1 MSSSKKIIDNP
12 TSADLLQQ
20 FQAFDSFEALYRAFP
35 FARKLFPKMDQAFK
49 DFAEIKTQAE
59 ILKVPDQFNERFSSL
74 GWIAYESMNMEVMK
88 SAISIYDSEGKDA
101 AEQFLVDSYD
111 EECLEWGVR
120 WFNGHPEFRRRIRL
134 AELARDDYM
143 AGPYHACIPLL
154 LSMLD
159 GLVNDV
165 SKHVGFFAESS
176 DMTAWDCIAAHESGL
191 QSLSS
196 LMTKGRNKTN
206 EDTISIPYRHGILH
220 GRELAFD
227 NKLVAAKAWAAL
239 FAARDW
245 AMAIAD
251 GKKSPK
257 PKQEVS
263 WRELLGQIAENGR
276 QKKLLKD
283 WKPRLNEEIDYL
295 PYAGDA
301 SQLPIGTPERAV
313 AEFIENWM
321 LKRYGLIAGALL
333 YFTDDSL
340 GKKSG
345 RAKEDFGRYIPMSYK
360 VISIEDQAAA
370 VSHVEVEIEFKDE
383 DKQISKPVSVR
394 AIYQDENNNP
404 MVRTEGSGAWKIVQ
418 NSFSDI
424 LQAVQLAISG

>member
-12 TSADLLQQ
+12 TSAYLLQQ
-20 FQAFDSFEALYRAFP
+20 FQAFESFETLYKAFP
-35 FARKLFPKMDQAFK
+35 FAKKLFPKMDQAFK
-49 DFAEIKTQAE
+49 DFAEIKKQAE
-59 ILKVPDQFNERFSSL
+59 ILKVPDQFNELFSSL
-74 GWIAYESMNMEVMK
+74 GWIAYESMNIEIMR
-88 SAISIYDSEGKDA
+88 SATSIFDSEGKDA

-134 AELARDDYM
+134 AKLAREDYL
-143 AGPYHACIPLL
+143 AGRYHACIPLL

-165 SKHVGFFAESS
+165 SKQVGFFAEST

-191 QSLSS
+191 QALSS

-206 EDTISIPYRHGILH
+206 ENTISIPYRHGILH

-227 NKLVAAKAWAAL
+227 NKLVAAKNWAAL

-251 GKKSPK
+251 GKNTPK
-257 PKQEVS
+257 PKQEIS

-276 QKKLLKD
+276 QKKLLEE
-283 WKPRLNEEIDYL
+283 WKPRLNEEIDHL
-295 PYAGDA
+295 PHLEGA
-301 SQLPIGTPERAV
+301 SQLPIGTPERTV

-345 RAKEDFGRYIPMSYK
+345 RAKEDFGRHIPMSYK
-360 VISIEDQAAA
+360 VISVDDQAAA
-370 VSHVEVEIEFKDE
+370 VSHVEVKLEFKDE
-383 DKQISKPVSVR
+383 EKLITKLVSVR
-394 AIYQDENNNP
+394 AIYKDENHNS
-404 MVRTEGSGAWKIVQ
+404 MVRTEGSGAWKIVK

-424 LQAVQLAISG
+424 LYAIRL